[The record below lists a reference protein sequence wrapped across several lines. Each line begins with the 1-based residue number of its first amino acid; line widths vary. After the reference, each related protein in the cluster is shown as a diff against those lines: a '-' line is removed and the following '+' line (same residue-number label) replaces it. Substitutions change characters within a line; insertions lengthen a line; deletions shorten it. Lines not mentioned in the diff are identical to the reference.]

1 MHVYWGTLIL
11 VTLCHGPGKL
21 SLDHLLWKALRV
33 KVPLDKFG
41 SIGALVAAACPVCF
55 PKLALI
61 GAVFGLGAFS
71 AYETQLVI
79 AAQALVVLAVAGHVL
94 AYRGHRRRWL
104 LGLAICSAVA
114 FFAGLYLF
122 EPLAYAGFAG
132 LLAASG
138 ADLWQ
143 RLPRRARRRS
153 VLTCPECGRRQKE
166 AMPEDACQFFYECKG
181 CGKLLRPKPGDCCVF
196 CSYGSVK
203 CPPMQLA

>member
-1 MHVYWGTLIL
+1 MRAGSSPACASRATPSASAAQI
-11 VTLCHGPGKL
+11 T
-21 SLDHLLWKALRV
+21 SSEALRV

-41 SIGALVAAACPVCF
+41 SIGALAAAAACPVCF

-71 AYETQLVI
+71 AYEAQLVI

-94 AYRGHRRRWL
+94 AYRRHRRSWL
-104 LGLAICSAVA
+104 PGLAVGGAIAV
-114 FFAGLYLF
+114 FAGLYAF
-122 EPLAYAGFAG
+122 EWLAYAGFAG
-132 LLAASG
+132 LITASI

-143 RLPRRARRRS
+143 RLPRGARRRS
-153 VLTCPECGRRQKE
+153 VLTCPECGHRQKE
-166 AMPEDACQFFYECKG
+166 TMPADACQFFYECRG

-196 CSYGSVK
+196 CSYGTVK